1 MKKEKGKNI
10 LNNKPIINNQIWIII
25 GILSI
30 VYIAIGLLVSK
41 PITIDYN
48 RFKNMI
54 LSHDVKKVVVIKNQ
68 EYVEVTLKEDALQ
81 NIDYKDELEI
91 NGLEND
97 INGPHYTFE
106 ITSLESFEKRYFD
119 LTNSMKKDMMLSHF
133 FRHGG
138 LQL

>member
-1 MKKEKGKNI
+1 
-10 LNNKPIINNQIWIII
+10 
-25 GILSI
+25 
-30 VYIAIGLLVSK
+30 
-41 PITIDYN
+41 
-48 RFKNMI
+48 MI

-106 ITSLESFEKRYFD
+106 ITSLESFEKRYFEK
-119 LTNSMKKDMMLSHF
+119 TS
-133 FRHGG
+133 G
-138 LQL
+138 

>member
-25 GILSI
+25 GILSV

-81 NIDYKDELEI
+81 NIDYK
-91 NGLEND
+91 EN
-97 INGPHYTFE
+97 
-106 ITSLESFEKRYFD
+106 
-119 LTNSMKKDMMLSHF
+119 
-133 FRHGG
+133 
-138 LQL
+138 